1 MQTSRYKGDLLNKQR
16 HGTGCYVYENG
27 EIYEGEWKNDKIHG
41 YGILKDQDGIDIY
54 NGDWEYDLYNGQGR
68 LRNQNIVFSSSDKLD
83 YKNFDNLTQNWQFYS
98 GSFTN
103 GNMHGQGT
111 LIMFNNEKFV
121 GQFLNGKVD
130 GEGCY
135 YMNNGQVISGI
146 WKNQKLPPQNGHG
159 PLISRRGPTASK
171 QQSAN
176 TENRP
181 MTSLKGVGYGKQQK
195 GDDFYET
202 KMKLDLNKKIEVNAE
217 NNFKNMEQEINDLI
231 EKSAQSNLKGNLN
244 EALEKAKEAFNK
256 EKNLKRQKENANQI
270 DSINMDLS
278 FTIQFNLA
286 NQLQANGIYQE
297 ALQKYN
303 DMIKSRQFPQAGKL
317 RVNMGN
323 IYFAQEKYSIAIKM
337 YRMAHDLIPPT
348 SKQMRFKILQNIGHS
363 FVKLGQFEEAI
374 NTYETIMKGYPQFST
389 AFNLLLCLYGQ
400 GDKVRMKDCF
410 SSMLSIEIQ
419 GYTQEEEE
427 DINNQETTYSDMLRE
442 EIKEKKRQA
451 IDILVK
457 SAKLIAPVIEEDII
471 DGYNWII
478 ETLKKSYFPEVEA
491 EVEIS
496 KAMAFLKSKNMEK
509 SIETLKSF
517 ERKDKIMM
525 GRVATNISFLY
536 FLENDLKNAEKY
548 ADIAINFDRFNPKA
562 LVNRGNCMFAK
573 NEFLRAKEQF
583 LEAIGVEADCIEAL
597 YNLAFVNKKLNMFAE
612 ALQALEKLQTIISTP
627 EVVYQMGSIHE
638 LMGNTKQAL
647 KWYQVL
653 LTKVPSDPNI
663 LARVGNIFAREDDDN
678 QALHYY
684 SESYKYL
691 PTNIETIGWLGI
703 YYVKQEL
710 YERACHFFERAS
722 QIQSKEIKWRLM
734 VASCYRRMSS
744 L

>member
-1 MQTSRYKGDLLNKQR
+1 
-16 HGTGCYVYENG
+16 
-27 EIYEGEWKNDKIHG
+27 
-41 YGILKDQDGIDIY
+41 
-54 NGDWEYDLYNGQGR
+54 
-68 LRNQNIVFSSSDKLD
+68 
-83 YKNFDNLTQNWQFYS
+83 
-98 GSFTN
+98 
-103 GNMHGQGT
+103 
-111 LIMFNNEKFV
+111 
-121 GQFLNGKVD
+121 
-130 GEGCY
+130 
-135 YMNNGQVISGI
+135 
-146 WKNQKLPPQNGHG
+146 
-159 PLISRRGPTASK
+159 
-171 QQSAN
+171 
-176 TENRP
+176 
-181 MTSLKGVGYGKQQK
+181 MTSLKGVGYGKAQK
-195 GDDFYET
+195 GDAFYET
-202 KMKLDLNKKIEVNAE
+202 KMKLELNKKPEATPE
-217 NNFKNMEQEINDLI
+217 ENFKAAEKEINALV
-231 EKSAQSNLKGNLN
+231 EKSALANLKGNSS
-244 EALEKAKEAFNK
+244 EALEKAKEAYNK
-256 EKNLKRQKENANQI
+256 EKNLRRQKENANQI
-270 DSINMDLS
+270 EGINMDLS
-278 FTIQFNLA
+278 FTVQFNLA

-303 DMIKSRQFPQAGKL
+303 DIIKSKQFPQAGKL

-323 IYFAQEKYSIAIKM
+323 IYFAQEKYSVAIKM

-348 SKQMRFKILQNIGHS
+348 SKEMRFKILKNIGHS

-374 NTYETIMKGYPQFST
+374 NTYESIMKGSPDFST
-389 AFNLLLCLYGQ
+389 SFNLLLCLYGQ
-400 GDKVRMKDCF
+400 GDKIRMKDCF
-410 SSMLSIEIQ
+410 ASMLSIEIE
-419 GYTQEEEE
+419 GYTEEEEE
-427 DINNQETTYSDMLRE
+427 DINNQETAYTDLLRD

-451 IDILVK
+451 IEILVK

-478 ETLKKSYFPEVEA
+478 ETLKTSNFPEVEA

-536 FLENDLKNAEKY
+536 FLERDFKNAEKY
-548 ADIAINFDRFNPKA
+548 ADIAITFDRFNPKA
-562 LVNRGNCMFAK
+562 LVNRGNCMFVK

-597 YNLAFVNKKLNMFAE
+597 YNLAF
-612 ALQALEKLQTIISTP
+612 ALEKLQTIISTP
-627 EVVYQMGSIHE
+627 EVVYQMASIHE

-653 LTKVPSDPNI
+653 LTKVPTDPNI
-663 LARVGNIFAREDDDN
+663 LARVGNVFAREDDDN

-744 L
+744 LQKALKIYEEIYQEEPRNIECLKFLTQLCKEMQLPYEQYASELRKLEAEDYAVDYNAMQEQQEYENQYNQGQQQYARVNENAEIDVTQNTRRVVNQKGAQPQQIQNNEDDWNADDLGDDLMPV